1 MSRIA
6 PGDESVIHHNVEHY
20 QRLSQTDHNEATWRS
35 VQKMLDELEAK
46 LSLAEPRGLR
56 PMPDR
61 IRSTAMGIAGATC
74 VASKAILRSIGWWFL
89 SFLQLK

>member
-6 PGDESVIHHNVEHY
+6 PGDESVIHHNVERY

-46 LSLAEPRGLR
+46 LSLADAPAREP
-56 PMPDR
+56 
-61 IRSTAMGIAGATC
+61 I
-74 VASKAILRSIGWWFL
+74 
-89 SFLQLK
+89 